1 MSNKQISY
9 NGNPNLKP
17 IGIVE
22 SYSAEQ
28 VKELMRCM
36 QDPIYFIENY
46 CKIVS
51 LDYGLI
57 PFKLYECQKE
67 KVHVI
72 LNNRKVILMEGRQQG
87 KTITS
92 AACILWYTLFQ
103 ENKTVAILANKSSA
117 AREVLSRYEL
127 MYEMLPMWMQ
137 QGVKTFNKGDIEL
150 ENGSKVFTSAT
161 SSSGIRG
168 KSVNWLYIDE
178 AAIIPNNVAE
188 QFFTSVYPTIS
199 AGQTTKILLT
209 STPLGYNHFWKFWN
223 EAEQGLNGFVP
234 LFIPYN
240 RIPGRDE
247 KWAAEQKS
255 MLGELKFN
263 QEVLCRFLGS
273 SNTLINPDTISQ
285 MSTRQFV
292 YTKDGLDVLEDPIR
306 ATRKDDGTY
315 EGQDHIYMLVADTSR
330 GVGGDYSAFA
340 VIDITAYPYKVVAK
354 YRSNRISPL
363 MFPNVIYKVAKDYNK
378 AYCLV
383 EINDNGQQVA
393 DSLYMDLEYENVFF
407 VGSNSKTGQYLSGGF
422 THGATL
428 GVRTTKQVKRLGC
441 TSFKSLVE
449 GTKLLIHDAEII
461 EEISTFI
468 EVRGTHKAD
477 EGYHD
482 DLVMCLVL
490 FSWATNEPFFKDLT
504 DTNLRKVL
512 YEDQFKQIEENL
524 TPFGIVNDGLPEK
537 SQPEVIDS
545 DLWWNQDPETEM
557 KKMKR
562 NWLENV

>member
-1 MSNKQISY
+1 MSNKPTSY
-9 NGNPNLKP
+9 NGNPNLKQ
-17 IGIVE
+17 IGTTI
-22 SYSAEQ
+22 SYTKEQ
-28 VKELMRCM
+28 VTEIIKCS

-46 CKIVS
+46 CQIVS
-51 LDYGLI
+51 LDRGLI
-57 PFKLYECQKE
+57 PFKLYDCQKE
-67 KVHVI
+67 KVHTI

-127 MYEMLPMWMQ
+127 MYEMLPIWMQ

-150 ENGSKVFTSAT
+150 ENGSKVFTAAT
-161 SSSGIRG
+161 STSGIRG

-188 QFFTSVYPTIS
+188 EFFTSVYPTIS
-199 AGQTTKILLT
+199 AGTTTKILLT

-223 EAEQGLNGFVP
+223 EAEQGLNGFVS

-240 RIPGRDE
+240 RIPGRDD
-247 KWAAEQKS
+247 KWAAEQKA

-263 QEVLCRFLGS
+263 QEVLCNFLGS
-273 SNTLINPDTISQ
+273 SNTLINPDTIGK
-285 MSTRQFV
+285 MSVKPYV
-292 YTKDGLDVLEDPIR
+292 YTKDGLDIFVEP
-306 ATRKDDGTY
+306 
-315 EGQDHIYMLVADTSR
+315 EEEHIYMLVADTSR
-330 GVGGDYSAFA
+330 GVGGDYSAFT
-340 VIDITAYPYKVVAK
+340 VLDITAYPYSVVAK
-354 YRSNRISPL
+354 YRNNKISPL
-363 MFPNVIYKVAKDYNK
+363 LFPNIIYKVAKDYNK
-378 AYCLV
+378 AYCLI

-407 VGSNSKTGQYLSGGF
+407 VGSNSKSGQYLSGGF
-422 THGATL
+422 SSGATL

-449 GTKLLIHDAEII
+449 STKLLIHDPDII
-461 EEISTFI
+461 NEISTFI

-477 EGYHD
+477 EGYQD

-490 FSWATNEPFFKDLT
+490 FAWATNELFFKDLT
-504 DTNLRKVL
+504 DTNLRKAL
-512 YEDQFKQIEENL
+512 YEEQFKQIEENL
-524 TPFGIVNDGLPEK
+524 TPFGIIENGIPEEEKPQIMTDAIWFNAASK
-537 SQPEVIDS
+537 SPQEIEEA
-545 DLWWNQDPETEM
+545 Q
-557 KKMKR
+557 R
-562 NWLENV
+562 RFLENV

>member
-1 MSNKQISY
+1 LVKKTTAKQLSNKQISY

-17 IGIVE
+17 IGTVQQYT
-22 SYSAEQ
+22 SEQ

-36 QDPIYFIENY
+36 QDPIYFIESY

-51 LDYGLI
+51 LDRGLI
-57 PFKLYECQKE
+57 SFKLYECQKE
-67 KVHVI
+67 KVDVI

-150 ENGSKVFTSAT
+150 ENGSKVFTAAT

-188 QFFTSVYPTIS
+188 DFFTSVYPTIS

-273 SNTLINPDTISQ
+273 SNTLINPDTIAA
-285 MSTRQFV
+285 MSTKQFV
-292 YTKDGLDVLEDPIR
+292 YTKDGLDILEEPQ
-306 ATRKDDGTY
+306 
-315 EGQDHIYMLVADTSR
+315 EDHVYMLVADTSR
-330 GVGGDYSAFA
+330 GVGGDYSAFT
-340 VIDITAYPYKVVAK
+340 VLDITAYPYTVVAK

-363 MFPNVIYKVAKDYNK
+363 LFPNIIYKVAKDYHK

-407 VGSNSKTGQYLSGGF
+407 VGSSSKTGQYLSGGF
-422 THGATL
+422 TPGATL
-428 GVRTTKQVKRLGC
+428 GVRTTKQVKRLG
-441 TSFKSLVE
+441 TTTFKSLVE
-449 GTKLLIHDAEII
+449 GTKLLIHDPEII

-504 DTNLRKVL
+504 DSNLRKAL
-512 YEDQFKQIEENL
+512 YEEQFKQIEENL
-524 TPFGIVNDGLPEK
+524 TPFGIVNDGLPQKEE
-537 SQPEVIDS
+537 PVVMGD
-545 DLWWNQDPETEM
+545 DLWFSSDPEKEM
-557 KKMKR
+557 EKLKTRWM
-562 NWLENV
+562 ENV